1 MKTIVEFKRV
11 CKTYGDKENLIYA
24 LRDVSFTICQ
34 GEFVVILGPSGAG
47 KSTLLNLLGGMDDV
61 SSGIICINNQQIEAL
76 SETQLADYR
85 AKQVGFVFQFYNLIP
100 TLTAFENVA
109 LMKELKKDVLPAQEA
124 LERVGLK
131 AHQHKFPA
139 QLSGG
144 EQQRVSI
151 ARAISKKPALLLC
164 DEPTGALDS
173 RTGML
178 VMKQLKDMC
187 KRYGHTT
194 IIVTHNS
201 ALKDTADKVIY
212 VKNGM
217 IENVVTQ
224 EHPCD
229 IDAVNW

>member
-1 MKTIVEFKRV
+1 MENVVEFKKV
-11 CKTYGDKENLIYA
+11 SKTYGAKENLIYA
-24 LRDVSFTICQ
+24 LKDASFTIRQ
-34 GEFVVILGPSGAG
+34 GEFVIILGPSGAG

-61 SSGIICINNQQIEAL
+61 TSGTIRIEGQQIESM

-85 AKQVGFVFQFYNLIP
+85 AKKIGFVFQFYNLIP

-131 AHQHKFPA
+131 EHPHKFPS

-173 RTGML
+173 TTGMM

-187 KRYGHTT
+187 KSYGHTT

-217 IENVVTQ
+217 IEDVVTQ

-229 IDAVNW
+229 IDEVIW